1 MIRIRHGTPQRE
13 LGRSNSSRSKL
24 EPRPR
29 WQLPRAY
36 LEILWS
42 VTRRKIQ
49 VLARGVVG
57 QLSQV
62 TRRVSNAGRAAAWA
76 LFSHAPSP
84 PPRSQSSTPG
94 PSGMDSLS
102 SSLLPMQH
110 ASWVHPSMRVSSTFT
125 GAAGSTVSNSYA
137 LLVSL
142 TASFHL
148 PRGRFITYHLGC
160 AAHRG
165 PIDLLMLPPSV
176 VGTNA

>member
-1 MIRIRHGTPQRE
+1 MIRIRRGTPQRE
-13 LGRSNSSRSKL
+13 LGRSNSSPSRL

-29 WQLPRAY
+29 WQLLGAY

-42 VTRRKIQ
+42 VTRRKI
-49 VLARGVVG
+49 LARGVVG

-94 PSGMDSLS
+94 PSGMGSLS

-165 PIDLLMLPPSV
+165 LPIDLLMLPPSA

>member
-1 MIRIRHGTPQRE
+1 MIRIRRGTPQRE
-13 LGRSNSSRSKL
+13 LGRSNSSASKS

-29 WQLPRAY
+29 WQRLGAY
-36 LEILWS
+36 LEIFWS
-42 VTRRKIQ
+42 VTRRKI
-49 VLARGVVG
+49 LARGVVG

-62 TRRVSNAGRAAAWA
+62 TRRVTNAGSAAAWA

-94 PSGMDSLS
+94 PSGMCSLS

-142 TASFHL
+142 TASTHPSTFQGAGSFHIML
-148 PRGRFITYHLGC
+148 DAPPIAGRPLT
-160 AAHRG
+160 
-165 PIDLLMLPPSV
+165 S
-176 VGTNA
+176 